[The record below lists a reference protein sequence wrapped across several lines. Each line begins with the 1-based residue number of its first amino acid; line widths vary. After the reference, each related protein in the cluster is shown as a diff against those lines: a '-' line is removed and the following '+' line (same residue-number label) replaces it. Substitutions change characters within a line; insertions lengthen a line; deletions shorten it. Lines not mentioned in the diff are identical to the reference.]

1 MPRCHQFSDVRD
13 SRVSVPQ
20 RFVAAPGS
28 ITNPCILRPLTE
40 NMFLYSV
47 DVAAPIKC
55 SVMPSVDPRTEL
67 AARSVVR
74 KVREDAPGTARR
86 LAMPPKAVGA
96 RPRSAS
102 VSGCSSWSAPGS
114 TKLPGTG
121 PIGNDMAELAA
132 MPTNDGELAI
142 PGMSA
147 KVKPDTVLCESL
159 EENILE

>member
-1 MPRCHQFSDVRD
+1 M
-13 SRVSVPQ
+13 
-20 RFVAAPGS
+20 AAPGS

-47 DVAAPIKC
+47 DVAAPMKC
-55 SVMPSVDPRTEL
+55 TVMPSVDPRTEPV
-67 AARSVVR
+67 ASSVVR

-102 VSGCSSWSAPGS
+102 VSGCSYWSAPS
-114 TKLPGTG
+114 TTELPDAG
-121 PIGNDMAELAA
+121 PVGNDMAELAA
-132 MPTNDGELAI
+132 IPTNDGVLAI

-159 EENILE
+159 EENILV